1 MSVSNGLR
9 EINDTLGYF
18 GLFRFQN
25 LAGGLEQVLDFYF
38 SLGFR
43 FPETFW
49 NGWQDKCLPTVFW
62 YLPGNS
68 DGKWEAGSGCGVS
81 HAILSSC
88 FIHCSEWMSSF
99 PDCLSETVPHH
110 SLLVPLIFFF
120 KERWSLPDIVSHI
133 VIYLRLFSRRR
144 RALREWGLGHTSS
157 PPTWCASEPPGGL
170 VKTRSS
176 GAAPRGCSSVDLRWS
191 LSKFEFLTRSHVIV
205 MLLALVPHLGNQ
217 GSVFS

>member
-1 MSVSNGLR
+1 MSVSNGLC
-9 EINDTLGYF
+9 EINDILGYF

-49 NGWQDKCLPTVFW
+49 NGWREKCLPSVFW

-68 DGKWEAGSGCGVS
+68 EGKGDAGSGCGVS
-81 HAILSSC
+81 HDILSSC
-88 FIHCSEWMSSF
+88 FIHCSERMSSF
-99 PDCLSETVPHH
+99 PDSLSETVPHH
-110 SLLVPLIFFF
+110 SILVPLIFFF
-120 KERWSLPDIVSHI
+120 KECWSLPDIISHI
-133 VIYLRLFSRRR
+133 VIYLWLFSRRR
-144 RALREWGLGHTSS
+144 HALREWGLGHTSS
-157 PPTWCASEPPGGL
+157 PPTWRASEPPGGL
-170 VKTRSS
+170 FKTWNS
-176 GAAPRGCSSVDLRWS
+176 GATPRACSSVDLRWN
-191 LSKFEFLTRSHVIV
+191 LSKFEFLTRSHVIL